1 MDIKELKKKPIAE
14 LKKMEAQL
22 REELRQLRFDLA
34 SAKVKNVKRIGE
46 VKKTIARILTLY
58 KNNK

>member
-1 MDIKELKKKPIAE
+1 MKELKIKSVQDLRKT
-14 LKKMEAQL
+14 EAQL

-34 SAKVKNVKRIGE
+34 SAKVKNVRRISE
-46 VKKTIARILTLY
+46 IKKTIARILTLI

>member
-1 MDIKELKKKPIAE
+1 MEIKELKKKPIAE

>member
-1 MDIKELKKKPIAE
+1 MDIKELKKKSVEE
-14 LKKMEAQL
+14 LKKMETQL
-22 REELRQLRFDLA
+22 REELRGLRFDLA

-46 VKKTIARILTLY
+46 VKKTIARILTLN